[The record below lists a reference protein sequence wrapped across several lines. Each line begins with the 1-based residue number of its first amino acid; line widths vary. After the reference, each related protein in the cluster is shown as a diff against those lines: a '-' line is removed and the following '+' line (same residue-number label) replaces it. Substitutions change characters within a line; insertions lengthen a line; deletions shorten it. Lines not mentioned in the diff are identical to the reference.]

1 MKTIR
6 LRWSALAAA
15 LLLAACTH
23 PAATLPAINASDD
36 AACALDGMLLR
47 DFPGPKAQV
56 RLTDGKTEYF
66 CDVME
71 LLSEML
77 APEQRRA
84 ISAFYVQDMGKADW
98 RQPRGHWLAA
108 RDALYVFGSDAQG
121 SMGAAIAPF
130 SQQADAD
137 AFVQKHGGK
146 VLRFEQIKPDMLNSS
161 RGGMPAHGIEH

>member
-1 MKTIR
+1 MKTTR

-15 LLLAACTH
+15 LVLTACTH
-23 PAATLPAINASDD
+23 SAVNLPALDPSDD

-47 DFPGPKAQV
+47 DFAGAKAQL
-56 RLTDGKTEYF
+56 RLADGKTEYF

-84 ISAFYVQDMGKADW
+84 INAFYVQDMGKADW
-98 RQPRGHWLAA
+98 QKPRGHWIAA
-108 RDALYVFGSDAQG
+108 RAALYVFGSNAQG
-121 SMGAAIAPF
+121 SMGPAIVPF

-137 AFVQKHGGK
+137 AFVRQQGGK
-146 VLRFEQIKPDMLNSS
+146 VLRFEQIRPDMLNGS
-161 RGGMPAHGIEH
+161 RGGMPAHGMEH